1 MNNQDGLIADGFGR
15 ARKANKETIRSEVER
30 EFASKLKGAS
40 AADQKRIRSEMEH
53 EIEKRLNKIAPPDAL
68 Y

>member
-1 MNNQDGLIADGFGR
+1 MIENNKFVADGLGR

-30 EFASKLKGAS
+30 EFASKLKDTS
-40 AADQKRIRSEMEH
+40 PADQKQLQHDMER